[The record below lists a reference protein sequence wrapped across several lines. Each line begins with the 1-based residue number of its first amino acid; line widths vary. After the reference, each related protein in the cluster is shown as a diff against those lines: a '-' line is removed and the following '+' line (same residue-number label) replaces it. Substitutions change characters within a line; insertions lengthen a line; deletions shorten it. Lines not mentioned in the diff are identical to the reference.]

1 MEDGESTWSAQQQEL
16 PLFPWRQQVG
26 RDGHEC
32 FSPQCRRHLPAGARS
47 VLRLTHVLL
56 ETVEADVSILI
67 AVSKCCSS
75 SR

>member
-47 VLRLTHVLL
+47 VL
-56 ETVEADVSILI
+56 
-67 AVSKCCSS
+67 
-75 SR
+75 